1 MNLIKKFLQ
10 QDAVLNLA
18 LLAAMLSA
26 FWIPPSLNYYHYIN
40 FNVLFLL
47 FCLMSVVA
55 GLHNLG
61 CFYFLGVKL
70 LHRVKNSKLLSLILV
85 YLCFFSSML
94 ITNDV
99 ALLTFVPFT
108 ISLLKMINQENM
120 MIRLIVL
127 ETIAANLGSMLT
139 PWGNPQNLYLYSLTD
154 LTVMRFIVYLLPLTG
169 VSLFL
174 LTALILSSANL
185 RVQLNAEFFSSYQL
199 SLDKRKLFLYIFLF
213 LLSLLS
219 VARLI
224 PSLATLIIVVL
235 LIGLYDRKILQQV
248 DYLLLLTFFFFFIF
262 TGNIK
267 QIPQVNAWLSELIG
281 GNECLV
287 GVVISQLISNVP
299 AAMLLSGFTAS
310 YQELIY
316 GVNIGG
322 LGTMIASMASLISYR
337 YYIKEQSSKK
347 GKYILL
353 FTVYN
358 TVFLL
363 ILLLTYYCCL

>member
-10 QDAVLNLA
+10 QDAVLDLA
-18 LLAAMLSA
+18 VFAALISA
-26 FWIPPSLNYYHYIN
+26 FWIPPSLSYYHYID

-47 FCLMSVVA
+47 FCLMIVVA

-61 CFYFLGVKL
+61 CFYFLGSKL
-70 LHRVKNSKLLSLILV
+70 LHRVKNSNLLSLILV

-139 PWGNPQNLYLYSLTD
+139 PWGNPQNLYLYSLAGF
-154 LTVMRFIVYLLPLTG
+154 TVKQFILYLLPLTA

-174 LTALILSSANL
+174 LTLLLLSSADL
-185 RVQLNAEFFSSYQL
+185 KLQLKTEFFSSYPI
-199 SLDKRKLFLYIFLF
+199 SLDKKKLFLYIFLF

-219 VARLI
+219 VARLV
-224 PSLATLIIVVL
+224 PSLITLIIVMLFV
-235 LIGLYDRKILQQV
+235 GLYDRKILQQV

-267 QIPQVNAWLSELIG
+267 QIPQVNAWLSELIW
-281 GNECLV
+281 GNECLS
-287 GVVISQLISNVP
+287 GVLVSQLISNVP

-310 YQELIY
+310 YQNLLY

-337 YYIKEQSSKK
+337 YYIKEPNSKK
-347 GKYILL
+347 GNYILL

-358 TVFLL
+358 TVFLIILFL
-363 ILLLTYYCCL
+363 IYYYCL